1 MDKTHQSKVKVVKF
15 RQHSSIL
22 RKSSQLLKE
31 KLEIACYIFLLRIS
45 HSFDT
50 HIFAYGRGKIRNQSC
65 MTLNCSVFFFLFVN
79 EGSVGGVSPRSFHC
93 AWMGLKK
100 TWVMVVFFR
109 IFS

>member
-1 MDKTHQSKVKVVKF
+1 MKF

-50 HIFAYGRGKIRNQSC
+50 HIFAYGRGENKEPKLYDSELQC
-65 MTLNCSVFFFLFVN
+65 FFLPV
-79 EGSVGGVSPRSFHC
+79 C
-93 AWMGLKK
+93 K
-100 TWVMVVFFR
+100 
-109 IFS
+109 